1 MDINKK
7 LEDNF
12 NKMLAFINIEVS
24 NTFKISNENL
34 NVITNNLINKIS
46 NILLNNN
53 YNFDEN
59 KIKVIMFDSVI
70 NQLNPEL
77 SILINNSK
85 EILTS
90 KNNNIYTKILSNVNE
105 NDITNKDNIKNF
117 ITEEL
122 KEINKPYNYTII
134 NNIWNN
140 YMDEILKDIDLNDS
154 VKNLIINEINISNT
168 ETINLFNKLNDNYI
182 KVVSKEL
189 QVSYYDVIDNK
200 EVIIPNL
207 EIVELKDF
215 EILE

>member
-12 NKMLAFINIEVS
+12 NKMLAFINTEVS

-59 KIKVIMFDSVI
+59 KIKVIMFDNVI

-105 NDITNKDNIKNF
+105 NDIKDKDNIKNF

-140 YMDEILKDIDLNDS
+140 YMDEILKDLNLNDS

-182 KVVSKEL
+182 KVVCKEL
-189 QVSYYDVIDNK
+189 QASYYDVIDNK
-200 EVIIPNL
+200 EVIIPSL

-215 EILE
+215 EIFE

>member
-140 YMDEILKDIDLNDS
+140 YMDEILKDLDLNDS

-168 ETINLFNKLNDNYI
+168 ETINLFNKLNVNYI